1 MVLSPQAYRKR
12 TLVQPPNST
21 LMSANES
28 DIVEQDTHDL
38 VSEIRKINLVLIF
51 KIIFILHQKCLW
63 SASSVTEKTA
73 MQEHIRQNIFVPAV
87 FQTGKKKNN

>member
-1 MVLSPQAYRKR
+1 
-12 TLVQPPNST
+12 
-21 LMSANES
+21 MSANES

-51 KIIFILHQKCLW
+51 KIFNLHQKCFW
-63 SASSVTEKTA
+63 SASSVTEKRA

>member
-1 MVLSPQAYRKR
+1 
-12 TLVQPPNST
+12 
-21 LMSANES
+21 MSANES
-28 DIVEQDTHDL
+28 DIMEQDTHDF

-51 KIIFILHQKCLW
+51 KIIFILHQKRLW